1 MAALPP
7 NQHLAQIWDEED
19 LLLAAGLLTT
29 IMNAVSKGLL
39 EGDEGGHQ
47 GQFG

>member
-1 MAALPP
+1 MAAVPP
-7 NQHLAQIWDEED
+7 NQQLAQIRDEED
-19 LLLAAGLLTT
+19 LLAADYWSST

-39 EGDEGGHQ
+39 EGEGGHQ